1 VPETIIYPI
10 MDAEEQKNLR
20 KKIAVMVPAS
30 FIGLGLIF
38 FVPAGTLDYWE
49 AWVFIAVL
57 LVPFFFVLT
66 YLLRKEPELQVRRMR
81 LSERESAQ
89 RRIIRASSLIFF
101 SGLLIPG
108 LDHRF
113 GWSDIPV
120 VTVLTADLLVILGYA
135 LVFLVFKENPFAS
148 RVVEVEHDQRVIST
162 GPYALVR
169 HPMYLGTSIMWLAT
183 PIALGSFWALPV
195 FLILPLVL
203 VYRILNEEEVLCK
216 ELPGYREYTQTV
228 KYRLIPGIW

>member
-1 VPETIIYPI
+1 ME
-10 MDAEEQKNLR
+10 AEEQKKLR
-20 KKIAVMVPAS
+20 KKIALLVPAV
-30 FIGLGLIF
+30 FVGLGLIF

-49 AWVFIAVL
+49 AWVYCAVL
-57 LVPFFFVLT
+57 LVPFVFVLT
-66 YLLRKEPELQVRRMR
+66 YLLRKDPELLARRIR
-81 LSERESAQ
+81 LNEKEPAQ

-101 SGLLIPG
+101 TGFLIPG

-120 VTVLTADLLVILGYA
+120 EAVLAANVLVIVGYA

-148 RVVEVEHDQRVIST
+148 RVVEVEPDQRVISS

-183 PIALGSFWALPV
+183 PIALGSYWALPV
-195 FLILPLVL
+195 FLILPIVL
-203 VYRILNEEEVLCK
+203 VYRIMNEEEVLQR

>member
-1 VPETIIYPI
+1 
-10 MDAEEQKNLR
+10 MDAEEQKELR
-20 KKIAVMVPAS
+20 KKIAVLVPAV
-30 FIGLGLIF
+30 FLGLGLIF
-38 FVPAGTLDYWE
+38 FVPAGTLEYWE

-57 LVPFFFVLT
+57 LIPFLFVLT
-66 YLLRKEPELQVRRMR
+66 YLLRKDPELLARRTR
-81 LSERESAQ
+81 LSEKESAQ
-89 RRIIRASSLIFF
+89 RRIIRASGLIFF
-101 SGLLIPG
+101 IGFLIPG
-108 LDHRF
+108 LDHRY

-120 VTVLTADLLVILGYA
+120 EAVLAADVLVILGYA

-148 RVVEVEHDQRVIST
+148 RVVEVEQDQRVIST

-183 PIALGSFWALPV
+183 PIALGSYWALPV

-203 VYRILNEEEVLCK
+203 VYRIMNEEEVLLRD
-216 ELPGYREYTQTV
+216 LPGYREYTQMV